1 MQIIHILVFLLIS
14 LGIADGKNLVD
25 LGPVFY
31 SIFFLSYFFFLLSF
45 LYSFFGD
52 FFSMFTITIPQKCLA
67 VLYSYVP
74 SIKTTWLMD
83 DPFFHMPLPSCFI

>member
-31 SIFFLSYFFFLLSF
+31 SIFFSVLFFFLLSF

-52 FFSMFTITIPQKCLA
+52 FFFHVYYNYSPEVSCCSLLICTEHQNNLA
-67 VLYSYVP
+67 
-74 SIKTTWLMD
+74 D
-83 DPFFHMPLPSCFI
+83 G